1 MKKSEIDLLLS
12 VLLIFAIFL
21 SITGFLTDISN
32 TVKFGGVD
40 LRNRVVGARLL
51 IDKQNP
57 YYYKWKEGD
66 STLFLDPRDNPDWE
80 VNRVTVPPTVLMF
93 HTSFSWLSYK
103 IQRYLW
109 LFLQWFLLLGSIFFF
124 SKSSGS
130 KTKSKL
136 IWICGLFFVGSSFFW
151 RLHVERG
158 QIYILYVFIIALSY
172 WVYTKKKNHSEIWS
186 GIIAG
191 IAMSLRPPLIVLS
204 FPMLIY
210 KRINFIVGNIIGI
223 IVGIGSTFLIATSNT
238 WLNYYTAM
246 KAHGI
251 IHFNLNYLSSFRYPY
266 QNIEDVSNLWIL
278 ADIPISDTSL
288 QYLFTSVGL
297 NLTSNALLILLVL
310 TILISFIVIKKVRES
325 IMKFNAIFYYGII
338 LVLHS
343 EFFIPAARY
352 SYNNIWWLL
361 ILSLTIINSKEI
373 LSLLKK

>member
-1 MKKSEIDLLLS
+1 MKKNEIDLLINI
-12 VLLIFAIFL
+12 LLIFAIFL

-32 TVKFGGVD
+32 TLKFGGVD

-51 IDKQNP
+51 IAEQDP
-57 YYYKWKEGD
+57 YYYKWQKGD
-66 STLFLDPRDNPDWE
+66 SHLFLDPRDNPDWE

-93 HTSFSWLSYK
+93 HSSFSWLSYK

-109 LFLQWFLLLGSIFFF
+109 LLLQWFLLLGSIFLF

-172 WVYTKKKNHSEIWS
+172 WIYAKKKNNSELWS
-186 GIIAG
+186 GAISG
-191 IAMSLRPPLIVLS
+191 IAMSLRPPLILIS
-204 FPMLIY
+204 LPMLIH
-210 KRINFIVGNIIGI
+210 KRINFIIGNFIGI

-246 KAHGI
+246 RAHGI
-251 IHFNLNYLSSFRYPY
+251 IHLHSQYNASTHYPF
-266 QNIEDVSNLWIL
+266 QNIEGISNLWGL
-278 ADIPISDTSL
+278 ANIPIFDTSL
-288 QYLFTSVGL
+288 QYMLGSIGM
-297 NLTSNALLILLVL
+297 NPTSNVLLTLLILILL
-310 TILISFIVIKKVRES
+310 TILVIVKKVFNNQ
-325 IMKFNAIFYYGII
+325 MKFSMILLYGTI
-338 LVLHS
+338 LVFIS
-343 EFFIPAARY
+343 EFFLPAARY
-352 SYNNIWWLL
+352 SYNNIFWLL
-361 ILSLTIINSKEI
+361 ILSLIIINSKEI